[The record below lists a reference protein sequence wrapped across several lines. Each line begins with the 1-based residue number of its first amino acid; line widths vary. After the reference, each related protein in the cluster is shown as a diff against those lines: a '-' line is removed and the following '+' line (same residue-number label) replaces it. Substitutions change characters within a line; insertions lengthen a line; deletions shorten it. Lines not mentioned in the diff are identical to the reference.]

1 MGAARFQGQE
11 ASDRHKILCLL
22 DALRQSTTGAVLYRE
37 VERMLGDLL
46 RDQRD
51 VEQAYLALIGQ
62 LLEAYAGHLRA
73 GSPLHLELRLLQLR
87 LQPPVSASDM
97 ATLREYVERYAV
109 QIASTDRMDYEAF
122 RLAVEPLLKA
132 FGIVEETGNGAA
144 AAMHGQ
150 AGNRAA
156 AEPSRSSQ
164 SPPAMTA
171 AEMSPTG
178 AAEAGDQDAPLID
191 SVSATDAAAADSAGA
206 TGAAADIAAP
216 VHDEA
221 PGVAAQPS
229 DGAPVA
235 GGGDAVA
242 GLEVVQTGQ
251 PAELG
256 GLGTGTPIQPDSG
269 EDEEERLARLSGSDE
284 EPGHRGQLDFR
295 RRDILKLQST
305 LAEQVLGTISQN
317 EEFGVLLEV
326 VLGELRQVSDGK
338 ELEELRWTLI
348 REIEKLTSGH
358 HKLAEQLDN
367 THHYLQL
374 IESDSRQMSDELTR
388 VRLLSLT
395 DELTGLPNRRAF
407 LRRIEDEVA
416 RVQRYGFPLSL
427 ALIDLD
433 HFKQV
438 NDKYGHAGGDEVLQ
452 MYSKNILSIFRHHDL
467 VARYGGE
474 EFAVLLP
481 NTDAEGAVRALTKV
495 SNRARETRWQSN
507 GDLIPVP
514 TFSSGVSL
522 YKPGETASAFIER
535 ADKALYR
542 AKRLGRDRVELDATY
557 QSEPDTEA
565 QVRDESR
572 RSS

>member
-11 ASDRHKILCLL
+11 ASGRHKILCLL

-46 RDQRD
+46 RDRHD
-51 VEQAYLALIGQ
+51 IEQAYLVLIGQ

-73 GSPLHLELRLLQLR
+73 GSPLYLELRLLQLR
-87 LQPPVSASDM
+87 LQPPVSAGDM
-97 ATLREYVERYAV
+97 ATLSEYVERYAV
-109 QIASTDRMDYEAF
+109 QIASADQMDSAAF
-122 RLAVEPLLKA
+122 QRAVEPLLTA
-132 FGIVEETGNGAA
+132 FGIVEGA
-144 AAMHGQ
+144 GQ
-150 AGNRAA
+150 TA
-156 AEPSRSSQ
+156 AEPLGGQVSAPVEAEPAAPSQ
-164 SPPAMTA
+164 PPSAVTA
-171 AEMSPTG
+171 AETP
-178 AAEAGDQDAPLID
+178 AAVEAVPGDEA
-191 SVSATDAAAADSAGA
+191 AAAADLPDGTPAAGDS
-206 TGAAADIAAP
+206 GS
-216 VHDEA
+216 E
-221 PGVAAQPS
+221 
-229 DGAPVA
+229 
-235 GGGDAVA
+235 A
-242 GLEVVQTGQ
+242 GLEVAHTGQ
-251 PAELG
+251 PPEPAG
-256 GLGTGTPIQPDSG
+256 IVAGLGTGTPIQAESG
-269 EDEEERLARLSGSDE
+269 EEEEEILARLSGAVD

-305 LAEQVLGTISQN
+305 LAEHVLGTIAQN

-326 VLGELRQVSDGK
+326 VLGELRQVRNGK

-348 REIEKLTSGH
+348 REIEKLTRGH

-416 RVQRYGFPLSL
+416 RVQRYGFPLSF

-495 SNRARETRWQSN
+495 SDRARETRWQSN
-507 GDLIPVP
+507 GDMIPVP
-514 TFSSGVSL
+514 TFSSGISL

-542 AKRLGRDRVELDATY
+542 AKRLGRNRVELDATY
-557 QSEPDTEA
+557 QSEPDNEP
-565 QVRDESR
+565 QLRDESR
-572 RSS
+572 RSN